1 MIPDANK
8 CNSMMSAYGMLD
20 NIRAHSIKVEKVA
33 GLIAKGLTG
42 AGIDI
47 SPAKVSAGALL
58 HDIAKTMC
66 LDSDID
72 HAVKGKEICIENGF
86 SEIADIVGEHIYLS
100 DYQPNN
106 RVTEQEIIYYSDKRV
121 NHDTVVT
128 LEKRLKYLIERY
140 AKNEEILVK
149 RFLENF
155 RICREVEKKIF
166 RYLSFTPED
175 IIEMVN

>member
-20 NIRAHSIKVEKVA
+20 NIRAHSFKVEKIA
-33 GLIAKGLTG
+33 SLIAKGLTA
-42 AGIDI
+42 AGVDV
-47 SPAKVSAGALL
+47 SPAKVMAGALL

-66 LDSDID
+66 LGSDID
-72 HAVKGKEICIENGF
+72 HALKGKEICIENGF
-86 SEIADIVGEHIYLS
+86 SEIANIVGEHIYLA
-100 DYQPNN
+100 DYQPHN

-121 NHDTVVT
+121 NHDMVVT
-128 LEKRLKYLIERY
+128 LEKRLEYILKRY
-140 AKNEEILVK
+140 AKNEETLVK
-149 RFLENF
+149 RIENNF

-175 IIEMVN
+175 ILEMVN